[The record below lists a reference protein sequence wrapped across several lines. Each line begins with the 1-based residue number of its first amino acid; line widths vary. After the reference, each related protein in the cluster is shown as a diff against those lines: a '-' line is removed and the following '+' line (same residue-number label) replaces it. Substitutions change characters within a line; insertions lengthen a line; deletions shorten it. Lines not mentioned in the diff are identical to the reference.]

1 MLPVHRRV
9 SSLAGRKLFAVRLQ
23 SSSSSTPTST
33 KSEAD
38 RSTSFSP
45 STTQQTSLE
54 AESSLTGSAK
64 LFADAI
70 AEESITASLTSSSSR
85 EHLRHT
91 QGPVWTGDESTHDA
105 VLRMLTD
112 VSKPLRNDGGI
123 KHNAADEKIKGWM
136 KGLNLEPRLGVSPAL
151 TPREEGSQDI
161 STASSTE
168 KEESNPH
175 RTTIPPH
182 LHRPW
187 HSTYT
192 GEKQA
197 STDTPQIKYGTFIR
211 KSASGDS
218 LSNILELQLP
228 PGADGKTRARVKE
241 ARRAGKMVR
250 RFDSAREGALDYR
263 LGLGTEGG
271 QLLEVGEEGEEG
283 EQTFK
288 GNRQIR
294 GNSVLGAGKGNAS
307 GMRAWTGLVEDRIQR
322 ARDAGFF
329 KITNGKGMPIPRDP
343 EARNPHIETGE
354 LLMNR
359 IVKRQG
365 ALPPW
370 IELQNS
376 LDATLTAFRST
387 LLSTYT
393 NYLVRNVISTNA
405 LSPLPP
411 LHSIPSQDEA
421 WEARELKFHQE
432 NIKQIN
438 DLVRRMNAQAP
449 SPARRNLL
457 TLENE
462 LSKIR
467 GDILRN
473 EVWNEVKR
481 RAEENAKINQNRSAT
496 NKIQPFIFDNE
507 GWTALKSATRRSFG
521 TIAAPVSAIIGK
533 GRVGG
538 AVESSRQQRA
548 SDGDNGGGQSS
559 KSEGTHDPRPLRLVV
574 MAGLGVGAIIYFRR
588 RPVHNDSD
596 VDFIPVRPPTKI
608 HPSTPAHLVAS
619 SPTEQPLTFI
629 RVIRL
634 YIIEPIATL
643 IRFFHLAILFGPVI
657 LTTPMLL
664 VGKPEKRRKVGKP
677 VAEEEEN
684 WGAVWWYGFLVKQME
699 RAGPS
704 FIKLGQ
710 WAASRA
716 DLFPT
721 ELCTKM
727 SKLHS
732 NGKPHSMAHTK
743 RVMEK
748 AFGLQFDGIFE
759 EFDQDPIGCGAI
771 AQVYKAKLKPEV
783 LAGAT
788 IVGADEP
795 RSYGHT
801 EPHTASVAIKVIHPR
816 IRQTIRRDIAIMSIF
831 ANCLNALPGM
841 EWLSIPE
848 EVAVFGEIMNSQLD
862 LRVEAS
868 NLRTFEKNFNKRGRT
883 VTFPQPM
890 GLGKNT
896 LGEEREE
903 RQDILIEEF
912 EDALP
917 LKYFLTNG
925 GGPYDTKIATIGLDA
940 FLEMLLLDNW
950 THGDLHPGNIMVRFY
965 KPTTTDYLGPLL
977 NRFSRKAQTP
987 PSNTPP
993 SSSVTTAEMVSS
1005 LSTLA
1010 NDPEA
1015 WIARLEQ
1022 IDSEGYQ
1029 PQLIFIDA
1037 GLVTSLDD
1045 TNRRNFL
1052 DLFSAVATFD
1062 GYKAGKLMV
1071 ERCRLPDH
1079 VIDEETFALKMQHI
1093 VLSVK
1098 SKTFSLAKIKISDIL
1113 TDVLNAVRQHHVKL
1127 EGDFVNTVLSILLLE
1142 GIGRQLD
1149 PEMDLFKS
1157 ALPILRQLGRQMGTR
1172 EAINSTPKGSLFAMI
1187 KLWVWVEARSVA
1199 GEVSAIDEWMKYDRL
1214 TPSI

>member
-9 SSLAGRKLFAVRLQ
+9 SSFAGRKLFAVRLQ
-23 SSSSSTPTST
+23 SSSGTPHP
-33 KSEAD
+33 
-38 RSTSFSP
+38 STSKSKP
-45 STTQQTSLE
+45 TDRAASSSNSTLNTTPGAQEAQT
-54 AESSLTGSAK
+54 SLTGSAK

-70 AEESITASLTSSSSR
+70 AEETLPPPSSSSR
-85 EHLRHT
+85 EHLRLT

-136 KGLNLEPRLGVSPAL
+136 KGLNLEPRLGSNTLVTDP
-151 TPREEGSQDI
+151 EEGGDVADKVSME
-161 STASSTE
+161 ST
-168 KEESNPH
+168 NPH
-175 RTTIPPH
+175 RTNIPPH

-192 GEKQA
+192 GSKPIDA
-197 STDTPQIKYGTFIR
+197 SDHTPSVKYGTFIK
-211 KSASGDS
+211 KSADGDS
-218 LSNILELQLP
+218 LTNLLELQLP
-228 PGADGKTRARVKE
+228 PGADAKTRARVKA
-241 ARRAGKMVR
+241 ARKSGKTVR
-250 RFDSAREGALDYR
+250 RLDSAREGALDYK
-263 LGLGTEGG
+263 LGLGLEGG
-271 QLLEVGEEGEEG
+271 HLVEVGSEGEAG
-283 EQTFK
+283 DKTFK
-288 GNRQIR
+288 GNRQIK
-294 GNSVLGAGKGNAS
+294 GSSVLGAGKGNAS

-322 ARDAGFF
+322 AREAGFF

-343 EARNPHIETGE
+343 EARNPHIDTGE

-376 LDATLTAFRST
+376 LDATLIAFRLT
-387 LLSTYT
+387 LLTTYT

-411 LHSIPSQDEA
+411 LHSIPSQDDA

-462 LSKIR
+462 LNKIR
-467 GDILRN
+467 GDVLRN
-473 EVWNEVKR
+473 EVWNEVRR
-481 RAEENAKINQNRSAT
+481 RAEENAKMSQGRSSSS
-496 NKIQPFIFDNE
+496 NLQPFLFDNE

-533 GRVGG
+533 GRG
-538 AVESSRQQRA
+538 AGTVESSQQA
-548 SDGDNGGGQSS
+548 SGGEGGSRSQYA
-559 KSEGTHDPRPLRLVV
+559 KSDTHDRRSFRLVI
-574 MAGLGVGAIIYFRR
+574 MAGVGVGAIVYFRR
-588 RPVHNDSD
+588 RPVQNDSAI
-596 VDFIPVRPPTKI
+596 DFIPLRPPTKT
-608 HPSTPAHLVAS
+608 HPSAPSHLVAT
-619 SPTEQPLTFI
+619 SPAEQPLTFV
-629 RVIRL
+629 RVIQL
-634 YIIEPIATL
+634 YIFEPIATL
-643 IRFFHLAILFGPVI
+643 IRFFHLAFLFGPVI

-664 VGKPEKRRKVGKP
+664 VGKPERRRKVGKP
-677 VAEEEEN
+677 VTEEQEN

-716 DLFPT
+716 DLFPA
-721 ELCTKM
+721 ELCSKM

-743 RVMEK
+743 KVMER
-748 AFGLQFDGIFE
+748 AFGVNFDSIFE
-759 EFDQDPIGCGAI
+759 EFDQEPIGCGAI
-771 AQVYKAKLKPEV
+771 AQVYRAKLRPEV

-788 IVGADEP
+788 RAGADEP
-795 RSYGHT
+795 VRYGHA

-848 EVAVFGEIMNSQLD
+848 EVAVFGDIMNSQLD

-868 NLRTFEKNFNKRGRT
+868 NLRTFETNFSKRGRT

-890 GLGKNT
+890 GLGKNKQ
-896 LGEEREE
+896 GEEREE
-903 RQDILIEEF
+903 RQDVLIEEF

-965 KPTTTDYLGPLL
+965 KPSTTDYLGPLL
-977 NRFSRKAQTP
+977 NKFSRKSHTP
-987 PSNTPP
+987 PSNISP
-993 SSSVTTAEMVSS
+993 SSTVSTADMVSS

-1010 NDPEA
+1010 HDQEA

-1022 IDSEGYQ
+1022 LDSEGYQ

-1113 TDVLNAVRQHHVKL
+1113 TDVLNAVRTHHVKL

-1149 PEMDLFKS
+1149 PEMDLFQS

-1172 EAINSTPKGSLFAMI
+1172 EAYSATPKGSLLAMI

-1199 GEVSAIDEWMKYDRL
+1199 GEVSAIDQWIKYDRL